1 MGESPFRERA
11 HVLLCPRCGEVLER
25 VTDGLSACT
34 RCEGAWLANAAIE
47 RAFVTPYWP
56 GGASAWWRRALVC
69 PACACEG
76 GAGAMTP
83 MIVGELVID
92 RCIAHGIWLDHG
104 ELGRLLGAPAAN
116 ELEAFQALLKQGGEL
131 PPEIIAYHERRD
143 AELAR
148 RRREIEA
155 YRAEFVAAQ
164 ARAAAEQAAAE
175 RRRSEEVRAEERKR
189 LVELRA
195 AAERDV
201 TADEKHL
208 VELRDQV
215 RGAESKLADSRTRLV
230 EIEHRIAALDRTP
243 LT

>member
-1 MGESPFRERA
+1 MEKSPFRDGAR
-11 HVLLCPRCGEVLER
+11 VLLCPRCGEVLDR

-76 GAGAMTP
+76 GADAMTP
-83 MIVGELVID
+83 MLVGDLLID

-104 ELGRLLGAPAAN
+104 ELGRLLGAPAAS
-116 ELEAFQALLKQGGEL
+116 ELEAFHALLQPGAEL
-131 PPEIIAYHERRD
+131 PRQIIAYHERRD

-155 YRAEFVAAQ
+155 YRAEFFAAQ
-164 ARAAAEQAAAE
+164 ARAAAEQIAAE
-175 RRRSEEVRAEERKR
+175 RRRSEEMRAEQRKR
-189 LVELRA
+189 LVEVRA

-201 TADEKHL
+201 SADEKRL
-208 VELRDQV
+208 VELRDQL
-215 RGAESKLADSRTRLV
+215 RDAEAKLADSRARLV
-230 EIEHRIAALDRTP
+230 EIEHRLAAFDALR
-243 LT
+243 